1 MSRQERLMMQG
12 WLAEKKHRLRELETE
27 MKGLISVV
35 RNALPPF
42 LDLDMIDA
50 RLACESSRRLLDCD
64 EERRRLLD
72 EMREQQKEWG
82 ESL

>member
-12 WLAEKKHRLRELETE
+12 WIAEKKHRLRELETE

-42 LDLDMIDA
+42 LDLEMINA
-50 RLACESSRRLLDCD
+50 RLACESAQRLLACD
-64 EERRRLLD
+64 EERRQLLD
-72 EMREQQKEWG
+72 ELREQQKEWG

>member
-1 MSRQERLMMQG
+1 MLQG
-12 WLAEKKHRLRELETE
+12 WIAEKKHRVRELETE

-42 LDLDMIDA
+42 LDLEMINA
-50 RLACESSRRLLDCD
+50 RLACESAQRLLNCD

-72 EMREQQKEWG
+72 ELKEAESGWG
-82 ESL
+82 GGL